1 MYNFHEI
8 SYLFPSGSDPRSVVA
23 MPPDLHNSW
32 EPTSESAQNE
42 GQLLTNNLS
51 IVPPEPPS
59 RVFLHPPAPLSD
71 PSPSGTNPLSR
82 QSSCYTS
89 DGTPS
94 PVKGV
99 SPRNTRRKAS
109 GQRNDRG
116 GTYSL
121 IRDGP
126 NADRVT
132 GIAGRV
138 TPSVDVSNLA
148 GYKSTNEIIWSPS
161 LIFDP
166 SISLRRPTSQAN
178 SSTVHSTIPSPSP
191 ESSAANSIPSTSHH
205 TPRPMT
211 APTFT
216 YMNYS
221 PTASVGGDPISRQP
235 SNQATPTPSISAARQ
250 QSMHHFQD
258 SFEGGDPFISSG
270 NRLSQSLY
278 VPPTSGGAHK
288 VGKRV
293 LRDGLQ
299 GVPPQSVSLKNRFE
313 KFFSIFSSSRKSDG
327 DHRSEN
333 EEFTEIFTS
342 DVTRRPSSW
351 QNQSMDGMEPGVGV
365 RGVSGVQT
373 VRGRVVTGDIGE
385 VGVEEVGEEATED
398 LELGGDESDNGVSV
412 SSEDECVLESVQAD
426 GTQKGEEEV
435 SGERNDSEDT
445 PNQSTVIPRCLTS
458 SASEPHCPP
467 LPASFP
473 GGRPQ
478 QETSR
483 LVQRQRASQSD
494 SVTHTV
500 QQVQERL
507 MQLAE
512 SQSEMSLHGDG
523 EDFSEEEGEERGWD
537 TSTPKNRS
545 HTLPPQEIG
554 GGVPSEAHPSQ
565 LSQPIKAVDCTATT
579 CGSVLCSKFAASRN
593 VVMARSLD
601 TNEAGGSSLT
611 GSLLRERRG
620 SSFQMRRV
628 TVCDRTSV
636 NFGTQTNAEDVGSSL
651 AGFTPSPV
659 SLLDQ
664 LLSHGEIMHDGNAQ
678 DIPLTELEGIDWFRF
693 GGCPHNEELGQMQS
707 QVALL
712 HSQLLFERYQCLQ
725 HARRNRHLLSKAKSA
740 HRTREELE
748 HLVS

>member
-1 MYNFHEI
+1 
-8 SYLFPSGSDPRSVVA
+8 
-23 MPPDLHNSW
+23 MPPDLHSSW
-32 EPTSESAQNE
+32 EPTSESAPNE
-42 GQLLTNNLS
+42 AQLLTNNLS
-51 IVPPEPPS
+51 IVPPEHSS
-59 RVFLHPPAPLSD
+59 RVFFHPLAPLSD

-82 QSSCYTS
+82 QSSCYAS

-99 SPRNTRRKAS
+99 SPRNTRRKGS

-116 GTYSL
+116 GTCSL

-126 NADRVT
+126 NADRAT
-132 GIAGRV
+132 GIAGRAG
-138 TPSVDVSNLA
+138 PSMDVSNLA
-148 GYKSTNEIIWSPS
+148 GYKSTNEVIWSPS
-161 LIFDP
+161 VMFDP
-166 SISLRRPTSQAN
+166 SISMRRPTSQAN
-178 SSTVHSTIPSPSP
+178 SSTVHSSTIPSPSP
-191 ESSAANSIPSTSHH
+191 EGSAADSIPSTSHH

-221 PTASVGGDPISRQP
+221 PTASVGGEPISRQP
-235 SNQATPTPSISAARQ
+235 SNQATSTASVSTVKQ
-250 QSMHHFQD
+250 QSMHFQD
-258 SFEGGDPFISSG
+258 SFEGGDPFIGGG

-278 VPPTSGGAHK
+278 VPPTSGGARK

-327 DHRSEN
+327 DCRSEN
-333 EEFTEIFTS
+333 EEFIEIFTS
-342 DVTRRPSSW
+342 DVNRQPSSR
-351 QNQSMDGMEPGVGV
+351 QNQSVDMGV

-373 VRGRVVTGDIGE
+373 VRGRVVPGDISE

-398 LELGGDESDNGVSV
+398 LELGGVEGDNGASV
-412 SSEDECVLESVQAD
+412 SSEEDEQVLRSAQAD
-426 GTQKGEEEV
+426 GGVQREEEEWETEGGEE
-435 SGERNDSEDT
+435 SGRRNDSEDT
-445 PNQSTVIPRCLTS
+445 PNQSTMIPQCLTS
-458 SASEPHCPP
+458 SVSEPHSAL

-478 QETSR
+478 QDSSR
-483 LVQRQRASQSD
+483 LVHRQRASQSD

-500 QQVQERL
+500 QQVRERL
-507 MQLAE
+507 KQLAE
-512 SQSEMSLHGDG
+512 SQGEMSLHRDRGDS
-523 EDFSEEEGEERGWD
+523 SEEEEEERGWD

-545 HTLPPQEIG
+545 HTLPPREVSG
-554 GGVPSEAHPSQ
+554 GGVLSEAHPSQ

-579 CGSVLCSKFAASRN
+579 SSSVPCSKFAASHSIA
-593 VVMARSLD
+593 MARSLD
-601 TNEAGGSSLT
+601 TIEAGVSSLT
-611 GSLLRERRG
+611 GSLLTEQRG
-620 SSFQMRRV
+620 SGFQMRRIS
-628 TVCDRTSV
+628 VCDRKSV
-636 NFGTQTNAEDVGSSL
+636 NFGTQTNAIDVENSST
-651 AGFTPSPV
+651 GFTPSPV

-664 LLSHGEIMHDGNAQ
+664 LLSHGEIIHDGNAQ

-725 HARRNRHLLSKAKSA
+725 HARRNRHLLSKARSA